1 MRAMRKL
8 LWNGICVLLCL
19 PMLAPLIMLFSG
31 SLMGNNEAATVL
43 APIYSGAE
51 GCADWPVIP
60 QYPTLKGYIELL
72 LDSPE
77 FFAMFWNSAGY
88 AVLSLM
94 GQLIGISA
102 AWSFARYRFP
112 GKRILFAV
120 YVVLML
126 MPFQVTMI
134 GQYLTLDAFHLV
146 DTRWAIVLPATFSS
160 LPVFIMEKF
169 FEALPEGILEAARI
183 DGANEAQIFLWIGLP
198 LGFPGLLSA
207 MVLGFL
213 ESWGMIE
220 QPMTF
225 LRSQNLWPLAL
236 YLPQITDNSLS
247 RALTASALTLI
258 PPLMVFLCG
267 QPYLQ
272 QGIGAMG
279 MKE

>member
-31 SLMGNNEAATVL
+31 SLMGSNEAATVL

-60 QYPTLKGYIELL
+60 QYPTLRGYIELL

-112 GKRILFAV
+112 GKRILFAL

-146 DTRWAIVLPATFSS
+146 DTRWAIVLPAAFSP
-160 LPVFIMEKF
+160 LPGGQTIDRQPIVRRPTSKTARN
-169 FEALPEGILEAARI
+169 AL
-183 DGANEAQIFLWIGLP
+183 
-198 LGFPGLLSA
+198 
-207 MVLGFL
+207 
-213 ESWGMIE
+213 
-220 QPMTF
+220 
-225 LRSQNLWPLAL
+225 
-236 YLPQITDNSLS
+236 
-247 RALTASALTLI
+247 
-258 PPLMVFLCG
+258 
-267 QPYLQ
+267 
-272 QGIGAMG
+272 
-279 MKE
+279 K